1 MDEQQATQPAVAVAD
16 RTVNGDVLAEAMR
29 RIAPFMASNDSRKH
43 LCGIYVEAFP
53 DHTELSALDGFRMG
67 HVTLPGL
74 ILTEGCYIVSAAG
87 VKDFSQRHYN
97 GKALPYDLTDTQLV
111 IDDVELDLV
120 DAEFP
125 NYRALIPDNREETE
139 VMISPKAWIKA
150 IRAEKDTTYVG
161 LNLTCRGC
169 QMYFENDKEETVSVV
184 EVPVQTFLGKD
195 KKVVVRPEHLR
206 KALTSCHE
214 DCALKVGDPAKAI
227 FFEGKDYWHMMMPVQ
242 RLFPRELTLTKEQ
255 KDLLR
260 MFVESAEAALK
271 GEVYAKVV
279 SGAGAFFVELK
290 ESGPNEFVFEKPVL
304 AIPAA
309 PPSEIAK
316 EFEAAQ
322 ERIG

>member
-43 LCGIYVEAFP
+43 LCGIYIEAFP

-125 NYRALIPDNREETE
+125 NYRALIPDNREETV

-150 IRAEKDTTYVG
+150 IRAAKDIEHVG
-161 LNLTCRGC
+161 LSLTSAGC
-169 QMYFENDKEETVSVV
+169 KLYFSTDKETVDVVSV
-184 EVPVQTFLGKD
+184 PIQAFLGNE
-195 KKVVVRPEHLR
+195 KKLVVRPEHLR

-227 FFEGKDYWHMMMPVQ
+227 FFEGKDYWHMMMPLQVA
-242 RLFPRELTLTKEQ
+242 FPNDLTLTPAQ
-255 KDLLR
+255 KNLLR
-260 MFVESAEAALK
+260 VFVDSAEAVLT

-304 AIPAA
+304 AIPEA

-322 ERIG
+322 EKIG